1 MKFCQFVRNVHIVS
15 FIPVSFLVQ
24 DSLAA
29 AMQVAEERIA
39 NIRLLKSFSQ
49 ESRECDTYNKKLQH
63 VLQLA
68 YKESWARGIFFGL
81 VGTAS

>member
-1 MKFCQFVRNVHIVS
+1 MAL
-15 FIPVSFLVQ
+15 IPFPIQ

-39 NIRLLKSFSQ
+39 NIRTVKSFSH
-49 ESRECDTYNKKLQH
+49 ESRECDTYSSKIQD

-68 YKESWARGIFFGL
+68 YKESLARGIFFGL
-81 VGTAS
+81 VTNHS